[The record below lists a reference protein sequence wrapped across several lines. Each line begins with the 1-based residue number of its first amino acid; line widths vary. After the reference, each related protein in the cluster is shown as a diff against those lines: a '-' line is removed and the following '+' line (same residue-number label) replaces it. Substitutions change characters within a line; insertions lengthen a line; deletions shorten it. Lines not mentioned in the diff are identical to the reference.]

1 VKTQS
6 NFPRLAAALTL
17 LAACAGAQASPLTL
31 SGFSMGYEN
40 IDTSMSNLVSVG
52 QFKGKIDQGAGPVD
66 ILTFCTDIYQSFNWN
81 TNYDYTLVANGTANG
96 FTAKQADLLGRL
108 YTEAGAI
115 DSTSKSVAFQLS
127 IWEILYDTNNSLSL
141 TSGNFSL
148 DSGGSSAVR
157 NQAAAWLT
165 GLSGITS
172 NYQVERL
179 YNPNTQDFIVAK
191 YSPGIGPNSSQIP
204 EPASWALGLTALAA
218 MALARRQTRRR

>member
-1 VKTQS
+1 MKTES
-6 NFPRLAAALTL
+6 KLPRLAATLSL

-52 QFKGKIDQGAGPVD
+52 QFKGKMDLGAGPVD

-81 TNYDYTLVANGTANG
+81 TNYDYTLVANGSANG

-115 DSTSKSVAFQLS
+115 DSTTKSAAFQLS

-141 TSGNFSL
+141 SSGNFSL
-148 DSGGSSAVR
+148 DSGGSTAVR
-157 NQAAAWLT
+157 NQASAWLA

-172 NYQVERL
+172 SYQVQRL
-179 YNPNTQDFIVAK
+179 YNANSQDFIVAK
-191 YSPGIGPNSSQIP
+191 ESQKPDANQVP
-204 EPASWALGLTALAA
+204 EPAGLALGLTALAA
-218 MALARRQTRRR
+218 MAMVRRQTRKS